1 MEFQGPFD
9 KNARRALAASVHRA
23 GMLGRETVGTEH
35 LLLGLSASAGG
46 TASKLLA
53 DAGAGGWRSLYY
65 TARLTGSRF
74 PMRRPRCISP
84 ELRLVLHQAASAAG
98 GGQADERHLLCAL
111 VRFRGCMAHRVL
123 EHMRADIPAL
133 ERQTDMSLTQEL
145 HARRGS
151 ARPAATATLDRYATD
166 LTELAR
172 AGRLDPVIGR
182 EKELFR
188 LMTILQ
194 RRTKNNPVLLG
205 DPGVGKTAVAE
216 ALAQAIADGR
226 VPDELRHA
234 RLVSLDMASLISGT
248 KYRGEFEERLK
259 NIVRELS
266 ASKDVIAFID
276 EVHTLVGA
284 GSAEGAIDASN
295 LLKPALARGEI
306 RLIGFKNGKKY
317 CFELSLHNAITI
329 KHAECHL
336 VFIMTILG
344 L

>member
-1 MEFQGPFD
+1 MEFQGPFN

-133 ERQTDMSLTQEL
+133 ERQTGMSLTQEL
-145 HARRGS
+145 HARRAS
-151 ARPAATATLDRYATD
+151 ARPAATATLDR
-166 LTELAR
+166 
-172 AGRLDPVIGR
+172 
-182 EKELFR
+182 
-188 LMTILQ
+188 
-194 RRTKNNPVLLG
+194 
-205 DPGVGKTAVAE
+205 
-216 ALAQAIADGR
+216 
-226 VPDELRHA
+226 
-234 RLVSLDMASLISGT
+234 
-248 KYRGEFEERLK
+248 
-259 NIVRELS
+259 
-266 ASKDVIAFID
+266 
-276 EVHTLVGA
+276 
-284 GSAEGAIDASN
+284 
-295 LLKPALARGEI
+295 
-306 RLIGFKNGKKY
+306 
-317 CFELSLHNAITI
+317 
-329 KHAECHL
+329 
-336 VFIMTILG
+336 
-344 L
+344 

>member
-133 ERQTDMSLTQEL
+133 ERQTGMSLTQEL
-145 HARRGS
+145 HARRAY

-172 AGRLDPVIGR
+172 AGRLDPGHRQRKRAVSPHDHFTAPHEKQSGAAGR
-182 EKELFR
+182 SRCRKDCR
-188 LMTILQ
+188 GGGTGTGDC
-194 RRTKNNPVLLG
+194 RRQSAG
-205 DPGVGKTAVAE
+205 RAAACAAGVPWIWRA
-216 ALAQAIADGR
+216 
-226 VPDELRHA
+226 
-234 RLVSLDMASLISGT
+234 
-248 KYRGEFEERLK
+248 
-259 NIVRELS
+259 
-266 ASKDVIAFID
+266 
-276 EVHTLVGA
+276 
-284 GSAEGAIDASN
+284 
-295 LLKPALARGEI
+295 
-306 RLIGFKNGKKY
+306 
-317 CFELSLHNAITI
+317 
-329 KHAECHL
+329 
-336 VFIMTILG
+336 
-344 L
+344 